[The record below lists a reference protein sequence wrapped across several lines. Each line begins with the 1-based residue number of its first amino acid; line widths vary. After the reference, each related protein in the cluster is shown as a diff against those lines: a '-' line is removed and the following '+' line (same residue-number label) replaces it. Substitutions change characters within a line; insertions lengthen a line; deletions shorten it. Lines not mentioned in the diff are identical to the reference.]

1 MAVQIINRRAFLKVA
16 GVCTLFPSVLLGSQA
31 ACSRAAWTQT
41 GPENLNNL
49 LESIRVQHGVPAL
62 AAAFVRSADLIAL
75 GAVGTREINGA
86 ERVQLNDR
94 FHIGSCTKSMT
105 ATLIALLIE
114 QGRLS
119 WETTIAEIFPDL
131 LGKIRPEYHKLTPL
145 HFLSHRAGL
154 PGQQK
159 GQDAYEQLHEQMWGL
174 KGSLVEQ
181 RRAAVE
187 IVLSQPPVAE
197 AGKLFN
203 YSNHG
208 FIIASAMAEQV
219 TGQAW
224 EDLMQEMLFKPLG
237 METVGF
243 GAPGTASIVDQP
255 RGHTDSC
262 APVAPGS
269 RSPVADNPPVYGPAG
284 TVHSSMS
291 DWARYIS
298 LHLRGARGEEGL
310 LLKPES
316 FERLHKDPFGHNYY
330 ALGWVLAERGWAHGP
345 TLSHGG
351 SNGYWF
357 AVVWIAPRR
366 NAAFLA
372 ATNTLNCP
380 AKDAGFLAVNATIE
394 AMIRR
399 YLRS

>member
-16 GVCTLFPSVLLGSQA
+16 GVCTLFPSVLLGSQ
-31 ACSRAAWTQT
+31 AAWTQT

-159 GQDAYEQLHEQMWGL
+159 RTRCL
-174 KGSLVEQ
+174 
-181 RRAAVE
+181 RAA
-187 IVLSQPPVAE
+187 S
-197 AGKLFN
+197 
-203 YSNHG
+203 
-208 FIIASAMAEQV
+208 
-219 TGQAW
+219 
-224 EDLMQEMLFKPLG
+224 
-237 METVGF
+237 
-243 GAPGTASIVDQP
+243 
-255 RGHTDSC
+255 
-262 APVAPGS
+262 
-269 RSPVADNPPVYGPAG
+269 
-284 TVHSSMS
+284 
-291 DWARYIS
+291 
-298 LHLRGARGEEGL
+298 
-310 LLKPES
+310 
-316 FERLHKDPFGHNYY
+316 
-330 ALGWVLAERGWAHGP
+330 
-345 TLSHGG
+345 
-351 SNGYWF
+351 
-357 AVVWIAPRR
+357 
-366 NAAFLA
+366 
-372 ATNTLNCP
+372 
-380 AKDAGFLAVNATIE
+380 
-394 AMIRR
+394 
-399 YLRS
+399 

>member
-1 MAVQIINRRAFLKVA
+1 MIVSIHSSEASYGSFRSSIA
-16 GVCTLFPSVLLGSQA
+16 GVPQGSRSVHSLPSVLLGSQA
-31 ACSRAAWTQT
+31 ALTQT

-174 KGSLVEQ
+174 KGSLG
-181 RRAAVE
+181 RA
-187 IVLSQPPVAE
+187 
-197 AGKLFN
+197 
-203 YSNHG
+203 
-208 FIIASAMAEQV
+208 
-219 TGQAW
+219 T
-224 EDLMQEMLFKPLG
+224 
-237 METVGF
+237 
-243 GAPGTASIVDQP
+243 
-255 RGHTDSC
+255 
-262 APVAPGS
+262 
-269 RSPVADNPPVYGPAG
+269 
-284 TVHSSMS
+284 
-291 DWARYIS
+291 
-298 LHLRGARGEEGL
+298 ARGGRD
-310 LLKPES
+310 S
-316 FERLHKDPFGHNYY
+316 
-330 ALGWVLAERGWAHGP
+330 
-345 TLSHGG
+345 TLSA
-351 SNGYWF
+351 S
-357 AVVWIAPRR
+357 
-366 NAAFLA
+366 
-372 ATNTLNCP
+372 CC
-380 AKDAGFLAVNATIE
+380 
-394 AMIRR
+394 
-399 YLRS
+399 RSR